1 MIGTSVIKEFN
12 EELKH
17 FRMAFSEINDY
28 PNNLV
33 CKVVK
38 LEIQN
43 IRGSEYPWYKNSKN
57 ANNVTIMVGGKATN

>member
-1 MIGTSVIKEFN
+1 MIGTSVTKEFN

-17 FRMAFSEINDY
+17 FRMVFSEINDY

-33 CKVVK
+33 LVLK

-43 IRGSEYPWYKNSKN
+43 IGGSEYP
-57 ANNVTIMVGGKATN
+57 